1 MFLEKAA
8 VYQEALKD
16 ISAPTNTTIPQGK
29 SSFPPPARQKQAV
42 MNQIHKY
49 HICSLIFVK
58 AQCNCGTFETG
69 KIGFLN

>member
-29 SSFPPPARQKQAV
+29 SSFPPLQDKS
-42 MNQIHKY
+42 K
-49 HICSLIFVK
+49 
-58 AQCNCGTFETG
+58 
-69 KIGFLN
+69 